1 MLRNG
6 VIPMPSASSTA
17 GRVAW
22 LESVKFPNGPATLA
36 LAPSGAVERMR
47 LKAIS
52 RKRVAK
58 VSRRSSGALVMKNAR
73 VFPLSSISGGSIHV
87 ISANWPA
94 LKSNPGGR
102 SNSNASVCSAIGY
115 RSKSRTVRVGE
126 LTQVSASLIVGSS
139 PAPRIRPV
147 NHLHSPCGFAQ
158 GLVMAEG
165 ITENVGCFVPLK
177 RFSQDIEPAG
187 IQHFGPEE
195 PTIT

>member
-1 MLRNG
+1 MSQ
-6 VIPMPSASSTA
+6 MPGLAAKRSDPNAVDQQHCWASSLVGKREIPERPCHPGPGSERRRGKDAFEGDIPQTCCESKPPVFRRAGYEKCTA
-17 GRVAW
+17 
-22 LESVKFPNGPATLA
+22 
-36 LAPSGAVERMR
+36 
-47 LKAIS
+47 
-52 RKRVAK
+52 
-58 VSRRSSGALVMKNAR
+58 
-73 VFPLSSISGGSIHV
+73 
-87 ISANWPA
+87 
-94 LKSNPGGR
+94 NPGGR
-102 SNSNASVCSAIGY
+102 SNSNVSVCSAIGY

-126 LTQVSASLIVGSS
+126 LTKVSASLIVSSS

-147 NHLHSPCGFAQ
+147 NHLHSTCGFAQ